1 MCLIVARKRWSLRK
15 IESLEDDLF
24 CQKQLQNNV
33 DLYCMMSV
41 ICRSFRSVIFF
52 VQYIWMHGKKM
63 SLLPVKRTRWPCAKQ
78 VCVIASKPI
87 RTHNQLCKSVYLQ
100 NSIIPRND
108 QSIFTLKRLQPKSD
122 DRTEYCQKRSP
133 FSFGSL
139 SCMRVKKKA
148 ADKV

>member
-52 VQYIWMHGKKM
+52 VQYIWMHGEKM
-63 SLLPVKRTRWPCAKQ
+63 SLLPVKRTRWRCAKQ
-78 VCVIASKPI
+78 VCVIASQPI
-87 RTHNQLCKSVYLQ
+87 RTHNQLGKSVYLQ

-122 DRTEYCQKRSP
+122 ERSEYCQKRSQ